1 MKRYIETTSDQ
12 FDFLVKTFGVSPRK
26 VRGALR
32 FEAQYENSTSAKIRS
47 LALQRGGKLKYVVE
61 GEDAIFD
68 SDGNYPQLFDNGA
81 VIAISKVTGNAVLTY
96 KGEIR
101 AEVEKIRFS
110 EIMALQKAAREL

>member
-68 SDGNYPQLFDNGA
+68 SDGNYLQLFDNGA